1 MVQHVRALYSS
12 SSGGNSRSLSAF
24 EVGFISYRAKRG
36 CRPVAHCPVGMGPPL
51 PQRYGAAV
59 ETTAAKV
66 ARLEG
71 GLATAMRRGA
81 LRGAGYFPCRP
92 PDPPF
97 ASGWEGWGGG
107 LLGSSASRSWLVG
120 AAANS
125 AVAAVLVRLPE
136 SRPPLLACLSD
147 VRLLFCFRLEI
158 GAKFGGVGGPT
169 IFAFVFPAAR
179 ALRHIFVSPSA
190 LSRRPLSP
198 SGTVASAPRL
208 SRAPRYADGFFAYAT
223 SISAIPF
230 EQLTWFRCMSR
241 PKHVPCAMAL
251 RKEIGWWRIST

>member
-1 MVQHVRALYSS
+1 MVQHVRTLYSL

-24 EVGFISYRAKRG
+24 EVGLISYRAKRG

-71 GLATAMRRGA
+71 GLATAMRRGGKGRRLLSLSA
-81 LRGAGYFPCRP
+81 PRP
-92 PDPPF
+92 PVRLRV
-97 ASGWEGWGGG
+97 GRLGGGG

-136 SRPPLLACLSD
+136 SRPPPLACLSD

-198 SGTVASAPRL
+198 RGTVASAPRL
-208 SRAPRYADGFFAYAT
+208 RRAPRYADGFFAYAT

-241 PKHVPCAMAL
+241 PKHVSCAMTL
-251 RKEIGWWRIST
+251 RKEIGWWRIRT